1 MALSEDEFLRMM
13 PAALELLMRRLG
25 ARDRKWMLSGAMVSA
40 ELWNVVRFRYAEAR
54 EEHPE
59 VFTARD
65 FLPEL
70 AAERRH
76 REKEYARAQALAARP
91 PSPEEFA
98 AWKARIFAGV
108 PKPKKSS

>member
-1 MALSEDEFLRMM
+1 MM
-13 PAALELLMRRLG
+13 PAALELLMRRLE

-40 ELWNVVRFRYAEAR
+40 ELWNIVRFRYAEVR

-59 VFTARD
+59 AFTASD

-70 AAERRH
+70 AAERRQ
-76 REKEYARAQALAARP
+76 REKEYARAQALAALP
-91 PSPEEFA
+91 PSAEEFA
-98 AWKARIFAGV
+98 AYKERLFAGL